1 MVVVEVVV
9 DVVVEVVLVVV
20 VEVVVDVL
28 VEVVLVVEVVLDV
41 VVLDGVV
48 VGPDV
53 VVVGPDVVVVSSSR
67 RLSRGDACAC
77 AGTTT
82 AFTRGLVQ
90 LVGMTSAVATP
101 PIVKI
106 FRTCLRSCR

>member
-1 MVVVEVVV
+1 MV

-41 VVLDGVV
+41 VVLDGVA
-48 VGPDV
+48 DV

-67 RLSRGDACAC
+67 RLSRGDACALREPQRPL
-77 AGTTT
+77 
-82 AFTRGLVQ
+82 RGVWSSL
-90 LVGMTSAVATP
+90 SA
-101 PIVKI
+101 
-106 FRTCLRSCR
+106 

>member
-1 MVVVEVVV
+1 MV

-41 VVLDGVV
+41 VVLNGVV

-67 RLSRGDACAC
+67 RLSRGDACALREPQRPL
-77 AGTTT
+77 
-82 AFTRGLVQ
+82 RGVWSSL
-90 LVGMTSAVATP
+90 SA
-101 PIVKI
+101 
-106 FRTCLRSCR
+106 